1 MSSNDDSPVPQPHSA
16 DPGLPTISSKNFKIN
31 TVDALL
37 RIIFRLNWKDWG
49 LIAVIALCL
58 IAHYISVAHSCPPL
72 AVDIIKIITVLISVV
87 FIFRKISSAY
97 KSKESII
104 SFFEIHPIQLF
115 VSIIACGATTAFFL
129 PLILNIFKII
139 GDTDKLTT
147 ALLASTGGIIAVFTL
162 IKTHQKNQNDEM
174 SLQLDREKYEKQKE
188 DRSKDIEMQNYQMQ
202 EQKRQ
207 FNKKIKQ
214 EAYRSHQE
222 RTRQIHAERR
232 SRYTKAAEQLAH
244 ENASIRL
251 GGVFT
256 LFGLADEWIA
266 DESLKPQKRQKEGQT
281 IINYLCAYIRSL
293 PAKQTEA
300 SFKTGSYP
308 QDEAEIRQTIFM
320 EMSSRFIEDKNKI
333 DKKSQLTQTS
343 WNNFIFN
350 FNNSHIFYPLNDLV
364 FFNADFQGA
373 KFYRDADFSDSRFYQ
388 ETQFTKSKFFS
399 CHPFKGTEFYG
410 NTYFNKSQFN
420 PPGGFTQKI
429 GEVFEKLS
437 SSGPVNQHDNHPTEE
452 YTFFRSV
459 FYEMASFQKAHFYT
473 NESINQSSFKKDVDF
488 QESIFD
494 GARAFIET
502 SFSAKPNFKG
512 TLFAYLIPDIFNN
525 SISQDG
531 KKMNNGI
538 ATLLQDNKMFLS
550 RKELPVGAR
559 LFDPSSWNSTDKKYD
574 QISHSAL

>member
-1 MSSNDDSPVPQPHSA
+1 MLLEPSTGAGLLLGSCTVLVAIFLLYAHLSDFKQKVPLFYCWLGA
-16 DPGLPTISSKNFKIN
+16 
-31 TVDALL
+31 
-37 RIIFRLNWKDWG
+37 
-49 LIAVIALCL
+49 IAVLG
-58 IAHYISVAHSCPPL
+58 
-72 AVDIIKIITVLISVV
+72 
-87 FIFRKISSAY
+87 
-97 KSKESII
+97 
-104 SFFEIHPIQLF
+104 
-115 VSIIACGATTAFFL
+115 GAAAFFL
-129 PLILNIFKII
+129 PIAVNSGFNKDDDGSALRQ
-139 GDTDKLTT
+139 
-147 ALLASTGGIIAVFTL
+147 ALLYTTGGVLGVITL
-162 IKTHQKNQNDEM
+162 GETHRKNNQEKEKNEND
-174 SLQLDREKYEKQKE
+174 
-188 DRSKDIEMQNYQMQ
+188 
-202 EQKRQ
+202 
-207 FNKKIKQ
+207 
-214 EAYRSHQE
+214 H
-222 RTRQIHAERR
+222 TRQVLAERR
-232 SRYTKAAEQLAH
+232 SRYAKAVEQLAH

-266 DESLKPQKRQKEGQT
+266 DESLEPQKRQKEGQT
-281 IINYLCAYIRSL
+281 IVKYLCAYIRSL

-333 DKKSQLTQTS
+333 DKKSQLNHIS

-364 FFNADFQGA
+364 FFNTDFQGA

-437 SSGPVNQHDNHPTEE
+437 SSGPVNQHDNHPTEG

-459 FYEMASFQKAHFYT
+459 FYEVASFQKAHFYT

-494 GARAFIET
+494 GTRAFIET

-512 TLFAYLIPDIFNN
+512 TLFACLIPDIFNN

-574 QISHSAL
+574 RISHPAL

>member
-1 MSSNDDSPVPQPHSA
+1 MDWRDWTLTA
-16 DPGLPTISSKNFKIN
+16 ILIS
-31 TVDALL
+31 
-37 RIIFRLNWKDWG
+37 
-49 LIAVIALCL
+49 CL
-58 IAHYISVAHSCPPL
+58 INHYFLTILSVAQP
-72 AVDIIKIITVLISVV
+72 IIDFTRLITALISVI
-87 FIFRKISSAY
+87 FIAYKAISAY
-97 KSKESII
+97 KTKELITT
-104 SFFEIHPIQLF
+104 FFKNHPLQLF

-174 SLQLDREKYEKQKE
+174 SLQLDREKYEQQKE
-188 DRSKDIEMQNYQMQ
+188 DRSKDIEMQNSQMQ

-266 DESLKPQKRQKEGQT
+266 DESLEPQKCQKEGQT
-281 IINYLCAYIRSL
+281 IINYLCAYIRSV

-320 EMSSRFIEDKNKI
+320 EMSSRFIETKKKV
-333 DKKSQLTQTS
+333 DKKSQITQKS

-373 KFYRDADFSDSRFYQ
+373 KFYRDADLSDSRFYQ

-399 CHPFKGTEFYG
+399 CYPFKGTEFYG

-437 SSGPVNQHDNHPTEE
+437 NSGPVNQHDNHSTEG

-459 FYEMASFQKAHFYT
+459 FYEVASFQKAHFYT
-473 NESINQSSFKKDVDF
+473 NESINQSSFRKDVDF

-494 GARAFIET
+494 GTRAFIET
-502 SFSAKPNFKG
+502 SFSTKPNFKG

-531 KKMNNGI
+531 KKLNNGI

-574 QISHSAL
+574 RISHPAL

>member
-1 MSSNDDSPVPQPHSA
+1 MSSNDDSPVSKPHPA
-16 DPGLPTISSKNFKIN
+16 EPGLTSRSNENPQID
-31 TVDALL
+31 TVAALL
-37 RIIFRLNWKDWG
+37 RIIFRMGWEDWTLTAI
-49 LIAVIALCL
+49 LILCL
-58 IAHYISVAHSCPPL
+58 IIHYFLTTLSAAQS
-72 AVDIIKIITVLISVV
+72 IIDFVRLFTALISVF
-87 FIFRKISSAY
+87 FIAYKAVCAY
-97 KSKESII
+97 KSKELITI
-104 SFFEIHPIQLF
+104 FFKNHPLQLF
-115 VSIIACGATTAFFL
+115 VSIIVCGATVAFFL
-129 PLILNIFKII
+129 PLILNISKFI

-147 ALLASTGGIIAVFTL
+147 ALLASTGGVIAVFTL

-174 SLQLDREKYEKQKE
+174 SLQLDREKYEQQKE
-188 DRSKDIEMQNYQMQ
+188 DRLKDIEMQNSQMK
-202 EQKRQ
+202 EQKKQ
-207 FNKKIKQ
+207 FNKKTKQ

-222 RTRQIHAERR
+222 RIRQIHAERR
-232 SRYTKAAEQLAH
+232 SRYAKAVEQLAH

-251 GGVFT
+251 GGVFA

-266 DESLKPQKRQKEGQT
+266 DESLEPQKRQKEGQT
-281 IINYLCAYIRSL
+281 IIKYLCAYIRSV

-300 SFKTGSYP
+300 SFIAGSYP

-320 EMSSRFIEDKNKI
+320 EMSSRFIEDNKKT
-333 DKKSQLTQTS
+333 DKKSQLTQIS

-350 FNNSHIFYPLNDLV
+350 FNNSHIFYPLNDLA

-373 KFYRDADFSDSRFYQ
+373 KFYRDADFSDSRFHQ

-420 PPGGFTQKI
+420 PPGGLTKKI
-429 GEVFEKLS
+429 GEVLEKFS
-437 SSGPVNQHDNHPTEE
+437 NSGPVNQHDNHPTEG
-452 YTFFRSV
+452 YTFFCST

-473 NESINQSSFKKDVDF
+473 NESINQSSFKKDVNF

-494 GARAFIET
+494 GTEAFIET

-512 TLFAYLIPDIFNN
+512 ALFAYLIPNIFNN

-531 KKMNNGI
+531 KKLNNGI

-574 QISHSAL
+574 RISHSAL

>member
-1 MSSNDDSPVPQPHSA
+1 MTGEPSVTPDPSPSPTRLMIPT
-16 DPGLPTISSKNFKIN
+16 PGPTTWDVI
-31 TVDALL
+31 TQWVAMGLL
-37 RIIFRLNWKDWG
+37 ITG
-49 LIAVIALCL
+49 T
-58 IAHYISVAHSCPPL
+58 L
-72 AVDIIKIITVLISVV
+72 A
-87 FIFRKISSAY
+87 FIFFAIDNLFSSEKKREIKPFYLWIAT
-97 KSKESII
+97 IA
-104 SFFEIHPIQLF
+104 FFGGLL
-115 VSIIACGATTAFFL
+115 SFFL
-129 PLILNIFKII
+129 PIAINSGFGKDDDGPVLRQLILY
-139 GDTDKLTT
+139 T
-147 ALLASTGGIIAVFTL
+147 TGGVLGVITL
-162 IKTHQKNQNDEM
+162 GETHRKNNQEKEKNEND
-174 SLQLDREKYEKQKE
+174 
-188 DRSKDIEMQNYQMQ
+188 
-202 EQKRQ
+202 
-207 FNKKIKQ
+207 
-214 EAYRSHQE
+214 H
-222 RTRQIHAERR
+222 TRQVHAERR
-232 SRYTKAAEQLAH
+232 SRYTKAVEQLAH

-251 GGVFT
+251 GGVFA

-266 DESLKPQKRQKEGQT
+266 DESLEPQKRQKEGQT
-281 IINYLCAYIRSL
+281 IVKYLCAYIRSL

-320 EMSSRFIEDKNKI
+320 EMSSRFIEGKNKI
-333 DKKSQLTQTS
+333 DKKSQHTQVS

-429 GEVFEKLS
+429 GEAFEKFS
-437 SSGPVNQHDNHPTEE
+437 TSGPVNQHDNHPTEG
-452 YTFFRSV
+452 YMFFRSV
-459 FYEMASFQKAHFYT
+459 FYEVASFQKAHFYT

-494 GARAFIET
+494 GTEAFIET
-502 SFSAKPNFKG
+502 SFSVKPNFKG
-512 TLFAYLIPDIFNN
+512 TLFSYLIPDIFNN

-531 KKMNNGI
+531 KKLNNGI
-538 ATLLQDNKMFLS
+538 ATLLQDDKMFLS
-550 RKELPVGAR
+550 RKKLPVGAS